1 MVLVNTTYESSL
13 YVYPTILFLNE
24 KDLIVFCSP
33 VSKVVGSTDATGD
46 QNKIRSLSLKYVLGA
61 KSEYDFDS

>member
-1 MVLVNTTYESSL
+1 MNLLSISYHS
-13 YVYPTILFLNE
+13 IFNE

-46 QNKIRSLSLKYVLGA
+46 QNKIRSFSLKYVLVA

>member
-1 MVLVNTTYESSL
+1 MN
-13 YVYPTILFLNE
+13 FLSISYHFIFNE

-33 VSKVVGSTDATGD
+33 FSKVVGSTDATGD
-46 QNKIRSLSLKYVLGA
+46 QNKIRSFSFKYVLVA